1 MNTKPLLPEILSQTK
16 HDDDRLL
23 IHLKAQAELA
33 YFDGH
38 FPEAAILPGVVQ
50 IHWAEKF
57 ARLEF
62 PDLAAANDFKQLEAI
77 KFQQL
82 IKPGQELFLELDY
95 QASKRKLYFRFFAG
109 EKQFSTGRFA
119 FGES

>member
-1 MNTKPLLPEILSQTK
+1 MDTKPLLPEILGQTQC
-16 HDDDRLL
+16 DDGKLL

-33 YFDGH
+33 YFEGH

-57 ARLEF
+57 ARLAF
-62 PDLAAANDFKQLEAI
+62 PNLAAASSFKQLEAV

-82 IKPGQELFLELDY
+82 IKPEQELYLELDY
-95 QASKRKLYFRFFAG
+95 QAEKRKLYFRFYAG
-109 EKQFSTGRFA
+109 QEQYSTGRFA
-119 FGES
+119 FSES